1 MKEIYYT
8 YNNEAIGSCVFL
20 SILKSVPS
28 MDIARACLI
37 LPFLLDD
44 STVNYLLRNDIVEG
58 GLQQLVSEQRKLFIS
73 FNKRYLALLP
83 VSINSLMLLNKGELI
98 EIGKEI
104 TYKSSEDVGNIA
116 LGNRF
121 ENIRMAIPK
130 FMSLTASINTVTL
143 YKLLKVQL

>member
-1 MKEIYYT
+1 
-8 YNNEAIGSCVFL
+8 
-20 SILKSVPS
+20 

-121 ENIRMAIPK
+121 ENIRTAIPK